1 MRKVAIFPGSFDPF
15 TNGHLETVR
24 RAAGL
29 FDDLI
34 VAVMTNTNKRALF
47 TPAERVAL
55 IEDCLV
61 GLPNVHVQAHAAAL
75 TVDLARELGA
85 QYIVRGLRNASD
97 YTFETEIAHANAKM
111 APEITTILLPAR
123 GSEVGIS
130 SSVVKE
136 IASFGGDL
144 SDFVPAGV
152 ARALEAKFGGAHE
165 TSL

>member
-1 MRKVAIFPGSFDPF
+1 MAKIAIFPGSFDPF
-15 TNGHLETVR
+15 TSGHLETVK

-29 FDDLI
+29 FDELI
-34 VAVMTNTNKRALF
+34 IAVMTNTNKKALF
-47 TPAERVAL
+47 TPAQRVAL
-55 IEDCLV
+55 INDCTQDLA
-61 GLPNVHVQAHAAAL
+61 NVTAQAHAAAL
-75 TVDLARELGA
+75 TVDLACQLKA

-97 YTFETEIAHANAKM
+97 YTFETEIAYANAKM

-144 SDFVPAGV
+144 SAFVPDVV
-152 ARALEAKFGGAHE
+152 ARALEEKFDGAR
-165 TSL
+165 